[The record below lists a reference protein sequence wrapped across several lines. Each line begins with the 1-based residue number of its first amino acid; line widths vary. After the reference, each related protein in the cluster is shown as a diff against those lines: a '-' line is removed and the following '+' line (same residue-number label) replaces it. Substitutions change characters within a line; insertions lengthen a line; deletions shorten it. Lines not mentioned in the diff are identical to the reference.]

1 MATTRVAAE
10 AIGIHERTGS
20 LESGKWADIILVQ
33 GNPLD
38 DIRILQQAE
47 HISCVIKAGQFVKG
61 IAPGIPVA
69 AGR

>member
-10 AIGIHERTGS
+10 ALGIQDCTGT
-20 LESGKWADIILVQ
+20 LAPGKWADIILVQ

-47 HISCVIKAGQFVKG
+47 HITSVIKAGQVVKG
-61 IAPGIPVA
+61 TTAPS
-69 AGR
+69 R